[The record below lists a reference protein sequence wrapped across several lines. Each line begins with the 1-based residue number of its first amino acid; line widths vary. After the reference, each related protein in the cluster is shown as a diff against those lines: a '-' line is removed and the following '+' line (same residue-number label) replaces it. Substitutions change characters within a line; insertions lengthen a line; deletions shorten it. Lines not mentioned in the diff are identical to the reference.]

1 MKRQLCVRH
10 QLCPWVITL
19 SREGSDLNWAYS
31 LVRLNWNGA
40 QVLWKICKPDY
51 KTFGGA
57 KGCLE
62 LTNQSYRS
70 GHCAS
75 SLRARMYSIPP
86 PPQKYTRHGPG
97 WIPHSEIIL
106 YWTHLN
112 LDLFFSLP
120 HTQAIR
126 TSRTR
131 DLERIQVDLSS
142 GDAGRAQGSLQ
153 KRVTCPL
160 CVNRG
165 RVSFHLVYI
174 WGFCLR
180 SILNKL
186 FTW

>member
-1 MKRQLCVRH
+1 MELKFYEKFVNL
-10 QLCPWVITL
+10 ITKPL
-19 SREGSDLNWAYS
+19 GGPKVAWSSDESSGFSTHNHVHL
-31 LVRLNWNGA
+31 L
-40 QVLWKICKPDY
+40 
-51 KTFGGA
+51 
-57 KGCLE
+57 
-62 LTNQSYRS
+62 RS